1 MMIRQ
6 FAALFLL
13 SFGLSATLTPVVAQN
28 KPAQKQPLR
37 KIIIDPGHGGS
48 DMGASGVYSYE
59 KDIALAIS
67 LKLDSMLREEM
78 PDVETYL
85 TRKTDVFDPVTVKAQ
100 IANRE
105 KGDLFV
111 CIHVNEGGGPQ
122 RHKEF
127 VGYKEET
134 RYKGK
139 GKNRKAYTA
148 KVKEYRTWTTPNT
161 AKGTET
167 FIYGSDVSN
176 AAKEALSENEDMY
189 LDSVSAK
196 ELKDFNPNDPAKMMI
211 INMKLQSYF
220 ARSTN
225 LALTIEDEF
234 QKVGRISREAKQRK
248 KRIWVLQAVA
258 MPAVLVETG
267 FISNPEE
274 EDYLNSQE
282 GQRQICE
289 VITRALKRYKYSLEK
304 QFAGGAVVPAV
315 GSARP
320 GN

>member
-1 MMIRQ
+1 M
-6 FAALFLL
+6 FLL
-13 SFGLSATLTPVVAQN
+13 SFCFCGMCPVLRAQDKLSA
-28 KPAQKQPLR
+28 KHPLR
-37 KIIIDPGHGGS
+37 KIIIDPGHGGA
-48 DMGASGVYSYE
+48 DHGASGQYSLE
-59 KDIALAIS
+59 KDIALAVS
-67 LKLDSMLREEM
+67 LKLDSMLRDEM

-85 TRKTDVFDPVTVKAQ
+85 TRKTDVFDPVTRKAQ

-122 RHKEF
+122 RHREF

-139 GKNRKAYTA
+139 GKNRKAYTV

-167 FIYGSDVSN
+167 FIYGVGKADD
-176 AAKEALSENEDMY
+176 AKAALSENEDMY

-196 ELKDFNPNDPAKMMI
+196 ELKDFNPNDPAKAMI

-234 QKVGRISREAKQRK
+234 QKVGRISREAKQRQK
-248 KRIWVLQAVA
+248 GIWVLQAVA

-274 EDYLNSQE
+274 EDYLNSEE
-282 GQRQICE
+282 GRQQICE
-289 VITRALKRYKYSLEK
+289 AIVRALKRYKYSLEK
-304 QFAGGAVVPAV
+304 QILGDTPVVKP
-315 GSARP
+315 GTARP
-320 GN
+320 GQ